1 MNPDLTP
8 KQQTSEAIR
17 QAETILIITGQHPSI
32 DQVASTMALAAVL
45 RKFGKKVTALIS
57 DSLPQQVSF
66 LETGEL
72 DRNLSVRLARHRL
85 SAAMHHLIER
95 RLELVDDENLL
106 VACKAAENLTEA
118 YIGKPQSPKEALKE
132 MQVQQKLEFLKELW
146 TVGGVDSRLL
156 TKNSG
161 TGKYGFEDAIE
172 AAQKAKQGPVK

>member
-1 MNPDLTP
+1 MASYKDILKLVREGKTPQEIRAAIPGPPSAVRRLLTSP
-8 KQQTSEAIR
+8 R
-17 QAETILIITGQHPSI
+17 L
-32 DQVASTMALAAVL
+32 VASL
-45 RKFGKKVTALIS
+45 
-57 DSLPQQVSF
+57 
-66 LETGEL
+66 EL